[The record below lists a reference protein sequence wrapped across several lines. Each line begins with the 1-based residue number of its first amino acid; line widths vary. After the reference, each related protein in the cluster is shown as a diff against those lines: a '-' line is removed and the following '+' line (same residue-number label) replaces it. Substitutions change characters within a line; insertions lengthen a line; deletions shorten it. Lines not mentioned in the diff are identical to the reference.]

1 MPAARTV
8 VVGTRGSRLALAQ
21 TGWVVDRLRSLAPGD
36 GAVAWETRVITTSG
50 DRTTGPLTGDGAFV
64 KEIQRALAAGE
75 IDLAVH
81 SLKDLPT
88 DPVEGLVVAAVPE
101 RADPH
106 DALVGRRLDALGPG
120 ARVGTGSPRRSA
132 QLLHA
137 RPGTVVV
144 PIRGNV
150 PTRVEAARNG
160 TLDAVVLAA
169 AGLGRLGLE
178 PDDILPAEL
187 MLPAPGQG
195 ALALETRADDE
206 HLRALLA
213 GLHHEPSAAAVTAER
228 ALLRRLGGGCLLP
241 VGALAVPQPDAT
253 LVLTACA
260 TSVGGDEQVRA
271 SARAPLSGAAGLGDE
286 VGADLAAQGALE
298 LLGAGGG

>member
-21 TGWVVDRLRSLAPGD
+21 TGWVVDRLRNLTPE
-36 GAVAWETRVITTSG
+36 AVAWETRVITTSG

-150 PTRVEAARNG
+150 PTRVEAARTG

-169 AGLGRLGLE
+169 AGLGRLGMA
-178 PDDILPAEL
+178 PDDLLPADV

-195 ALALETRADDE
+195 ALALETRADDA
-206 HLRALLA
+206 HLRGLLA
-213 GLHHEPSAAAVTAER
+213 AVHDKPSAAAVVAER
-228 ALLRRLGGGCLLP
+228 ALLRSLGGGCLLP
-241 VGALAVPQPDAT
+241 VGALAVPQPDGT

-260 TSVGGDEQVRA
+260 TSADGAEQVRA
-271 SARAPLSGAAGLGDE
+271 SGRGPLAGATALGEE
-286 VGADLAAQGALE
+286 VGAGLAAQGALE
-298 LLGAGGG
+298 LLGGGGG